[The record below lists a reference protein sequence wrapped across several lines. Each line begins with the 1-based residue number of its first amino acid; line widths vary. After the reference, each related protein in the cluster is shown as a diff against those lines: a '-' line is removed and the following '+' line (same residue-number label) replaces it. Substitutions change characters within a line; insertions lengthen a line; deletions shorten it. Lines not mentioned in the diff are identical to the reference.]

1 MSKTLSERIKEFLSS
16 IKPEKIT
23 RDFEE
28 LCEEKLRALEK
39 EAVAI
44 REAKLFNRGY
54 IASSTISLNLIQE
67 LQAENQALLAKNEE
81 LQAENKSWQ
90 EMVDSVNQTNR
101 AMGNMLNKLEGKVEE
116 LEGNEWQ
123 PIESAPKDGTI
134 ILLLEDHSG
143 EVNTGY
149 WGLEENI
156 FSGTENKWFSNGCI
170 DNVLTFPN
178 ITHWMPLPELPTK
191 IKGE

>member
-1 MSKTLSERIKEFLSS
+1 MTEEAKQALDDLDNIIRGGNNKMIALEGG
-16 IKPEKIT
+16 IKPET
-23 RDFEE
+23 
-28 LCEEKLRALEK
+28 LET
-39 EAVAI
+39 I
-44 REAKLFNRGY
+44 R
-54 IASSTISLNLIQE
+54 T
-67 LQAENQALLAKNEE
+67 LLERE
-81 LQAENKSWQ
+81 
-90 EMVDSVNQTNR
+90 VN
-101 AMGNMLNKLEGKVEE
+101 GGWL
-116 LEGNEWQ
+116 

>member
-16 IKPEKIT
+16 IKSEEIT

-28 LCEEKLRALEK
+28 LCEKKLRALEK
-39 EAVAI
+39 EVVDI

-67 LQAENQALLAKNEE
+67 LQAENQALQTKIKTLEDLNAISYDANARLSKENQALLAKNEE

-101 AMGNMLNKLEGKVEE
+101 AMGNMLNKLEAKNKE
-116 LEGNEWQ
+116 LEEENQ
-123 PIESAPKDGTI
+123 
-134 ILLLEDHSG
+134 ILKSRLKKISDAFEDHC
-143 EVNTGY
+143 TGY
-149 WGLEENI
+149 DEI
-156 FSGTENKWFSNGCI
+156 
-170 DNVLTFPN
+170 
-178 ITHWMPLPELPTK
+178 ELMA
-191 IKGE
+191 KGII